1 MNTEMQ
7 KERSDRERKN
17 FSVPYMIRMI
27 IRRNSKEQKYECMKT
42 ERKEDDASL

>member
-7 KERSDRERKN
+7 KERSDRD